1 MCLIALFRSQDISAG
16 TKPTDSFEMWLSEK
30 KGKSSAK
37 NTIRQHINTVL
48 RTYTEPEEIEID
60 DWADM
65 LFIDLNLIECIGEKG
80 EFFYFNFDKDK
91 EVLGLSTAVFGY
103 ALISFWDKYFPHT
116 AALDLKK
123 MCWVAG
129 SPFNVFKLSE
139 NRFME
144 YITKL
149 KDLTGGAIEHRYST
163 NLNQLYRTKPI
174 ESFDF
179 LEL

>member
-1 MCLIALFRSQDISAG
+1 MALAFYYVFNCFIPQSGYFSRNEA
-16 TKPTDSFEMWLSEK
+16 TDSFEMWLSEK

-103 ALISFWDKYFPHT
+103 ALISF
-116 AALDLKK
+116 L
-123 MCWVAG
+123 G
-129 SPFNVFKLSE
+129 
-139 NRFME
+139 
-144 YITKL
+144 
-149 KDLTGGAIEHRYST
+149 
-163 NLNQLYRTKPI
+163 
-174 ESFDF
+174 
-179 LEL
+179 